1 MLKRWMLLATLVVSL
16 MLLVGCG
23 VQPLLSGVRFE
34 PDVISPNADGKDDV
48 THIYYNLSRNADLS
62 IYFVNQ
68 GGQRFFFRDS
78 RRRSAGRYDVFWG
91 GVIEGETTMQ
101 NESTR
106 QTVLSRVLPDGTY
119 TWVIEA
125 KDDVGR
131 VGRHEGRIT
140 IVDADTTVPA
150 LLNFAVSP
158 PVFSPNQDGLDDR
171 AGVTYSLSKNVE
183 NIAVYLIDPAKPRER
198 FPLEERERTL
208 KAHEAGFH
216 YYDYDGGVD
225 RGAEPPADGTYTVV
239 GEARDRAGNHVIV
252 TTTLTIVEGGVP
264 RADIVKAE
272 IDWQDAQGSELWLP
286 LGATIYFTTSV
297 ENYGRVPIRTA
308 GPWPG
313 TAYRSNENFAT
324 LAAATGNDA
333 WYEQAGVWRF
343 GIRFDVSA
351 TDFPYRWAIGR
362 QEDLERRVIDGREQW
377 YLLPGKRGLVHGS
390 IQLVDKP
397 PRDAIYAWGA
407 LIHEWVS
414 IKAENNYVDRI
425 LLHVNIP

>member
-1 MLKRWMLLATLVVSL
+1 VKRWLLPATLALSL
-16 MLLVGCG
+16 WLLVGCG
-23 VQPLLSGVRFE
+23 TQPLLSGVRFE

-48 THIYYNLSRNADLS
+48 THIYYTLSRNADLS
-62 IYFVNQ
+62 IYFINQ
-68 GGQRFFFRDS
+68 EGQRFYFRDS

-101 NESTR
+101 SETTR
-106 QTVLSRVLPDGTY
+106 QTILGRVLPDGVY

-125 KDDVGR
+125 KDDTGR
-131 VGRHEGRIT
+131 VERHDGRIT
-140 IVDADTTVPA
+140 IVDADTIVPE
-150 LLNFAVSP
+150 LRNFSVSP
-158 PVFSPNQDGLDDR
+158 PIFSPNQDGLDDR

-183 NIAVYLIDPAKPRER
+183 SIAVYLMDPTRPRER
-198 FPLEERERTL
+198 FPLEERERNL
-208 KAHEAGFH
+208 KAYEAGFH

-225 RGAEPPADGTYTVV
+225 RGAEPPADGTYIVV
-239 GEARDRAGNHVIV
+239 GEARDRAGNHVMV

-343 GIRFDVSA
+343 GIRFDISA
-351 TDFPYRWAIGR
+351 TDFPYRWAVGR
-362 QEDLERRVIDGREQW
+362 QEDLERRVVNGREQW
-377 YLLPGKRGLVHGS
+377 YLLPGKRGLVYGS

-407 LIHEWVS
+407 LIHEWVG

-425 LLHVNIP
+425 LVHVSIP

>member
-1 MLKRWMLLATLVVSL
+1 MKRWLLPATLALSL
-16 MLLVGCG
+16 WLLVGCG
-23 VQPLLSGVRFE
+23 AQPLLSGVRLE

-48 THIYYNLSRNADLS
+48 THIYYTLSRNADLS
-62 IYFVNQ
+62 IYFINQ
-68 GGQRFFFRDS
+68 EGQRFYFRDS

-101 NESTR
+101 SESTR
-106 QTVLSRVLPDGTY
+106 QTILGRVLPDGVY

-125 KDDVGR
+125 KDDTGR
-131 VGRHEGRIT
+131 VDRREGRIT
-140 IVDADTTVPA
+140 IVDADTTVPE
-150 LLNFAVSP
+150 LRNFAVSP

-171 AGVTYSLSKNVE
+171 AGVTYSLSKDVE
-183 NIAVYLIDPAKPRER
+183 NIAVYLIDPARPRER
-198 FPLEERERTL
+198 FPLEERERNL

-225 RGAEPPADGTYTVV
+225 RGAEPPADGTYIVV
-239 GEARDRAGNHVIV
+239 GEARDRAGNHVMV

-272 IDWQDAQGSELWLP
+272 IDWQGAQGSELWLP

-324 LAAATGNDA
+324 LAAATGHDA

-343 GIRFDVSA
+343 GIRFDVST
-351 TDFPYRWAIGR
+351 TDFPYRWAVGR
-362 QEDLERRVIDGREQW
+362 QEDLERRVVNGREQW
-377 YLLPGKRGLVHGS
+377 YLLPGKRGLVYGS

-407 LIHEWVS
+407 LIHEWVG

-425 LLHVNIP
+425 LVHVSIP

>member
-1 MLKRWMLLATLVVSL
+1 MKRWLLPATLALSL
-16 MLLVGCG
+16 WLLVGCG
-23 VQPLLSGVRFE
+23 AQPLLSGVRLE

-48 THIYYNLSRNADLS
+48 THIYYTLSRNADLS
-62 IYFVNQ
+62 IYFINQ
-68 GGQRFFFRDS
+68 EEQRFYFRDS

-101 NESTR
+101 SESTR
-106 QTVLSRVLPDGTY
+106 QTILGRVLPDGVY

-125 KDDVGR
+125 KDDTGR
-131 VGRHEGRIT
+131 VDRREGRIT
-140 IVDADTTVPA
+140 IVDADTTVPE
-150 LLNFAVSP
+150 LRNFAVSP

-171 AGVTYSLSKNVE
+171 AGVTYSLSKDVE
-183 NIAVYLIDPAKPRER
+183 NIAVYLIDPARPRER
-198 FPLEERERTL
+198 FPLEERERNL

-225 RGAEPPADGTYTVV
+225 RGAEPPADGTYIVV
-239 GEARDRAGNHVIV
+239 GEARDRAGNHVMV

-272 IDWQDAQGSELWLP
+272 IDWQGAQGSELWLP

-343 GIRFDVSA
+343 GIRFDVST
-351 TDFPYRWAIGR
+351 TDFPYRWAVGR
-362 QEDLERRVIDGREQW
+362 QEDLERRVVNGREQW
-377 YLLPGKRGLVHGS
+377 YLLPGKRGLVYGS

-407 LIHEWVS
+407 LIHEWVG

-425 LLHVNIP
+425 LLHVSIP

>member
-1 MLKRWMLLATLVVSL
+1 VKRWLLPATLALSL
-16 MLLVGCG
+16 WLLVGCG
-23 VQPLLSGVRFE
+23 TQPLLSGVRFE

-48 THIYYNLSRNADLS
+48 THIYYTLSRNADLS
-62 IYFVNQ
+62 IYFINQ
-68 GGQRFFFRDS
+68 EGQRFYFRDS

-101 NESTR
+101 SETTR
-106 QTVLSRVLPDGTY
+106 QTILGRVLPDGVY

-125 KDDVGR
+125 KDDTGR
-131 VGRHEGRIT
+131 VERHDGRIT
-140 IVDADTTVPA
+140 IVDADTIVPE
-150 LLNFAVSP
+150 LRNFSVSP
-158 PVFSPNQDGLDDR
+158 PIFSPNQDGLDDR

-183 NIAVYLIDPAKPRER
+183 SIAVYLMDPTRPRER
-198 FPLEERERTL
+198 FPLAERERNL
-208 KAHEAGFH
+208 KAYEAGFH

-225 RGAEPPADGTYTVV
+225 RGAEPPADGTYIVV
-239 GEARDRAGNHVIV
+239 GEARDRAGNHVMV

-343 GIRFDVSA
+343 GIRFDISA
-351 TDFPYRWAIGR
+351 TDFPYRWAVGR
-362 QEDLERRVIDGREQW
+362 QEDLERRVVNGREQW
-377 YLLPGKRGLVHGS
+377 YLLPGKRGLVYGS

-407 LIHEWVS
+407 LIHEWVG

-425 LLHVNIP
+425 LVHVSIP

>member
-1 MLKRWMLLATLVVSL
+1 MKRWLLLATLTLSL
-16 MLLVGCG
+16 WLLVGCG
-23 VQPLLSGVRFE
+23 TQPLLSGVRLE

-48 THIYYNLSRNADLS
+48 THIYYTLSRNADLS

-68 GGQRFFFRDS
+68 EGQRFYFRDS

-101 NESTR
+101 SETTR
-106 QTVLSRVLPDGTY
+106 QTILGRVLPDGVY

-125 KDDVGR
+125 KDDAGR
-131 VGRHEGRIT
+131 VERHEGRIT
-140 IVDADTTVPA
+140 IVDADTTVPE
-150 LLNFAVSP
+150 LRNFSVSP

-183 NIAVYLIDPAKPRER
+183 SIAVYLIDPARPRER
-198 FPLEERERTL
+198 FPLEERERNL
-208 KAHEAGFH
+208 KAYEAGFH

-225 RGAEPPADGTYTVV
+225 RGAEPPADGTYIVV
-239 GEARDRAGNHVIV
+239 GEARDRVGNHVMV

-313 TAYRSNENFAT
+313 TAYRSTENFAT
-324 LAAATGNDA
+324 LAAATGNDS

-351 TDFPYRWAIGR
+351 TDFPYRWAVGR
-362 QEDLERRVIDGREQW
+362 QEDLERRVVNGREQW
-377 YLLPGKRGLVHGS
+377 YLLPGKRGLVYGS

-397 PRDAIYAWGA
+397 PRDAVYAWGA
-407 LIHEWVS
+407 LIHEWVG
-414 IKAENNYVDRI
+414 IKAENNYVDRVLI
-425 LLHVNIP
+425 HVSIP